1 MCYENVHQRDEAN
14 GEIMEKIGGIY
25 FNEKNPLMDTEKAFT
40 CFKKAIKNLKSE
52 GGKRVLA
59 QKMFD
64 ICQGIGKENEMRK
77 FKDYLP
83 EDTQFA
89 AG

>member
-1 MCYENVHQRDEAN
+1 VYRSDENN
-14 GEIMEKIGGIY
+14 GEITEKIGGIF
-25 FNEKNPLMDTEKAFT
+25 FNEKNPTMDTEKAFT
-40 CFKKAIKNLKSE
+40 YFKKAIKNLKSE

-77 FKDYLP
+77 FKEWLP

-89 AG
+89 A